1 MSGQL
6 ASTFSRLASWVGTA
20 AYMSPERISGSDYSY
35 ESDIWSL
42 GLSLWELATGRFP
55 YVDTMEAQQDSASRP
70 SSAAPSSGAIVP
82 TTDDSLLP
90 EEQRL
95 GVRCAGDGVDDCR
108 VGSLVRWANSL
119 WAAGLVAI
127 PLKSA
132 LRLPLHDHYSP
143 GPHLTLVT
151 PNASPLPGLLIAS
164 GNCCTTSSNVILRR
178 CRKRWIFH
186 SHFGTW

>member
-70 SSAAPSSGAIVP
+70 SYAAPSSGEIVP

-90 EEQRL
+90 
-95 GVRCAGDGVDDCR
+95 
-108 VGSLVRWANSL
+108 
-119 WAAGLVAI
+119 
-127 PLKSA
+127 
-132 LRLPLHDHYSP
+132 
-143 GPHLTLVT
+143 
-151 PNASPLPGLLIAS
+151 
-164 GNCCTTSSNVILRR
+164 
-178 CRKRWIFH
+178 
-186 SHFGTW
+186 